1 MPSAA
6 VSKCEWCGQVLAQA
20 SDVMHEE
27 CFREREAEWRSEHE
41 KESRY
46 GA

>member
-1 MPSAA
+1 MTA
-6 VSKCEWCGQVLAQA
+6 KCEWCGGELPAP
-20 SDVMHEE
+20 DEVMHEE
-27 CFREREAEWRSEHE
+27 CFREREAEWRIEHE

>member
-1 MPSAA
+1 
-6 VSKCEWCGQVLAQA
+6 VLAQA

-27 CFREREAEWRSEHE
+27 CFREREAEWRREHE